1 MKAEEL
7 APNTVVVPGVV
18 SLAASSRRTLK
29 HGDSFAMFDEFG
41 DVFQLEHAPAG
52 LFHHDTRFLSRLHF
66 TLEGHRPMVLSSTVQ
81 PDNVMLD
88 VDLTNPDLFD
98 PHGTLLLA
106 KDTFHLARAKF
117 LWQAC
122 CYELFT
128 VTSYSD
134 VRRKLRLA
142 LDFGAD
148 FADLFEI
155 RGYRRSRR
163 GQVSARLLGPSEA
176 AFYYQSVDG
185 LPRSTRLSFGPQ
197 PTRLT
202 ASGTEGRAEFELN
215 LAARERRPISVTV
228 QCVEGN
234 GTAVA
239 ERRFFVMRRVARRA
253 QTEAREQA
261 PLIETSNNVVNSILE
276 RSSADL
282 AMLMTETPHGA
293 YPYAGVPWFSTPF
306 GRDGIL
312 TALEMLWLEP
322 QVARGVL
329 RFLAAHQAER
339 EDPAADMEPGKIL
352 HEVRECEL
360 ARLGEVPFARYYGS
374 IDSTPLFI
382 ALAGQYWSRT
392 HDQETLRSIW
402 PNVKA
407 ALAWIERYGDRD
419 GDGFVE
425 YDRKRSSGLL
435 NQGWKDSDDA
445 VFHEDG
451 RLAPPPIALCEVQ
464 GYVYLAYRMAAELA
478 PDMDDLPLASEL
490 LEKAESLRRQFEQT
504 FWDDEM
510 GTYALALDGEKNAC
524 RVRSSNAGQVL
535 FSGIAAPERARRV
548 MQGLL
553 APDFFSGWG
562 IRTLSRRERRFNPAS
577 YHNGSVWPHDN
588 AVIALGLARYGH
600 CSEALELTSALF
612 DAAAHMHLRRLPE
625 LFCGFERK
633 RGKAPTLYPVAC
645 APQAWAAVSPFALIQ
660 ACLGLELDC
669 GAGKVRLR
677 RPRLPQ
683 FIDWMT
689 VKRLRIGEARVDLML
704 RRHEASVAVNLL
716 AREGAAEVEVML

>member
-1 MKAEEL
+1 MKPEEL

-41 DVFQLEHAPAG
+41 DVFEVEHSPAG
-52 LFHHDTRFLSRLHF
+52 LFHHDTRFLSRLQF

-98 PHGTLLLA
+98 ARGNLLLA
-106 KDTFHLARAKF
+106 KDTFHIARAKF
-117 LWQAC
+117 LWDAC

-134 VRRKLRLA
+134 VRRKLRLG

-163 GQVSARLLGPSEA
+163 GQVSARALGPAEV
-176 AFYYQSVDG
+176 AFHYQSVDG
-185 LPRSTRLSFGPQ
+185 VARSTRISFGPQ
-197 PTRLT
+197 PARLSAAT
-202 ASGTEGRAEFELN
+202 TQGRAEFELD

-234 GTAVA
+234 GALAA
-239 ERRFFVMRRVARRA
+239 ERRFFVVRRLARRVLA
-253 QTEAREQA
+253 EAREQA
-261 PLIETSNNVVNSILE
+261 PVIETSNPMVNNVLE

-312 TALEMLWLEP
+312 TAIEMLWLEP

-329 RFLAAHQAER
+329 RFLAAHQADH

-360 ARLGEVPFARYYGS
+360 ARLGEVPFGRYYGS
-374 IDSTPLFI
+374 IDSTPLFV
-382 ALAGQYWSRT
+382 ALAGQYWQRT
-392 HDQETLRSIW
+392 RDEETLKAIW

-407 ALAWIERYGDRD
+407 ALAWIEKYGDPD

-425 YDRKRSSGLL
+425 YDRKRSSGLR

-451 RLAPPPIALCEVQ
+451 RLAPLPIALCEVQ
-464 GYVYLAYRMAAELA
+464 GYVYLAYRLAAQLA
-478 PDMDDLPLASEL
+478 VDMDDYPLSAGL
-490 LEKAESLRRQFEQT
+490 MLKAEKLRRQFEET
-504 FWDDEM
+504 YWDEEL
-510 GTYALALDGEKNAC
+510 GTYALALDGEKAAC
-524 RVRSSNAGQVL
+524 RVRTSNAGQVL

-548 MQGLL
+548 AQALFE
-553 APDFFSGWG
+553 ADFYSGWG
-562 IRTLSRRERRFNPAS
+562 VRTVSRRERRFNPAS

-588 AVIALGLARYGH
+588 AIIALGLARYGH

-645 APQAWAAVSPFALIQ
+645 APQAWAAVTPFALIQ
-660 ACLGLELDC
+660 ACLGLEVDC
-669 GAGKVRLR
+669 GARKVRLR

-689 VKRLRIGEARVDLML
+689 VKRLRLGGARVDLML
-704 RRHEASVAVNLL
+704 RRHDASVAVNLL
-716 AREGAAEVEVML
+716 AREGTAEVEVML